1 MAGSNT
7 SPAHKMLTAH
17 NWKNSQHKED
27 LHLDKGNN
35 KIVFGKDT
43 LHGLAI
49 QSVIVSGII
58 HWWHNTLGMV

>member
-7 SPAHKMLTAH
+7 SPARKMLTAH

-27 LHLDKGNN
+27 LHLNEGKNSQHKEDLHLNEGNN

-43 LHGLAI
+43 LG
-49 QSVIVSGII
+49 
-58 HWWHNTLGMV
+58 

>member
-7 SPAHKMLTAH
+7 SPARKMLTAH

-43 LHGLAI
+43 LG
-49 QSVIVSGII
+49 
-58 HWWHNTLGMV
+58 